1 MVTKTAPQAVS
12 DPLERRVTYLLRR
25 VSAAMMAGLASS
37 LAELDL
43 RPVEASMLIV
53 ISANPGC
60 KQAQIGRLLGIKAAN
75 MAPLIGS
82 LLARG
87 MIAKSQMDGRS
98 QAVVLTKLGKVA
110 AREAERRMDHLDAQV
125 ADMLGPT
132 GCAKLA
138 SALTTLLETAVKG
151 EPHEELSPVS

>member
-1 MVTKTAPQAVS
+1 MVTKTAPQEVS
-12 DPLERRVTYLLRR
+12 DPLARRVTYLLRR

-37 LAELDL
+37 LAELEL
-43 RPVEASMLIV
+43 RPVEASMLVV
-53 ISANPGC
+53 IAANPGC

-75 MAPLIGS
+75 MAPLIGA
-82 LLARG
+82 LVTRG

-110 AREAERRMDHLDAQV
+110 AREAERRMDLLDAQV
-125 ADMLGPT
+125 AQMLGAT

-138 SALTTLLETAVKG
+138 TSLTTLLETAVG
-151 EPHEELSPVS
+151 SEPAED